1 MALNHHC
8 QATKKKEE
16 EMHEN
21 ENDSRV
27 HRSCKTNDELQSVL
41 GTNRGK
47 NMLVI
52 HQGSQPSDISIC
64 N

>member
-1 MALNHHC
+1 
-8 QATKKKEE
+8 
-16 EMHEN
+16 MHEN

-52 HQGSQPSDISIC
+52 HQGGQRSDISIC